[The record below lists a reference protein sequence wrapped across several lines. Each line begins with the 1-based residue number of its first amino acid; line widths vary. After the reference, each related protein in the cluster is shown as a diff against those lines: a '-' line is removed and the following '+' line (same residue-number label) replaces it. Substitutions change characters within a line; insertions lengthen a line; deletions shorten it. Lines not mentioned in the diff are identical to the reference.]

1 MNAEIIGIGSEL
13 LLGQIANTDAQFLS
27 QQLSALGIDIYWHTV
42 VGDNHN
48 RIIEALKIASG
59 RSNIIITTGGLG
71 PTMDDLSKETMTE
84 FLGMQLKVHEP
95 SLKRIQYYFKSIGR
109 EMTQSNEKQA
119 WFPEEAIILKNDNGT
134 APGAIIEKNEKIY
147 IVLPG
152 PPSELQPMFI
162 NEVKPYL
169 EGKTDNQIYSRVLRI
184 FGVGESSVEAKV
196 KDLLQNQSNPT
207 IAPLAG
213 SGEVTLRITAKAAS
227 RKDAEQLIMPVQKE
241 IENRLG
247 NSVYGYDG
255 DSLEIVVLNSLREK
269 GISIAI
275 AESCTGGLVSDM
287 ITNVPGSSE
296 VLIESCVTYSN
307 ESKRNRLGVLEDTLS
322 KYGAVSSQTAHE
334 MAEGIR
340 RTSGADI
347 GAAIT
352 GIAGPGGG
360 TDKKPVGLVY
370 LAISNSEGTETK
382 ELRLGGN
389 RLRIKGATALH
400 LLNWLRLSLNK

>member
-48 RIIEALKIASG
+48 RIIEALRTASD
-59 RSNIIITTGGLG
+59 RSDIIITTGGLG
-71 PTMDDLSKETMTE
+71 PTMDDLSKETLAE
-84 FLGMQLKVHEP
+84 FLGMELKVHEP
-95 SLKRIQYYFKSIGR
+95 SLKRIQDYFKSIGR
-109 EMTQSNEKQA
+109 EMTESNEKQA
-119 WFPEEAIILKNDNGT
+119 LFPEEAIILKNDNGT
-134 APGAIIEKNEKIY
+134 APGAIIEKYNKIY

-162 NEVKPYL
+162 NEVIPYL
-169 EGKTDNQIYSRVLRI
+169 AGKTSDQIYSRVLRI

-196 KDLLQNQSNPT
+196 KDLLQKQSNPT

-213 SGEVTLRITAKAAS
+213 GGEVTLRITAKAAS
-227 RKDAEQLIMPVQKE
+227 QNEAEQLILPVQKE

-247 NSVYGYDG
+247 DSVYGYDG
-255 DSLEIVVLNSLREK
+255 DTLEKVVLNSLIEK
-269 GISIAI
+269 GLKLAL

-287 ITNVPGSSE
+287 VTNIPGSSE
-296 VLIESCVTYSN
+296 VLLESCVTYSN
-307 ESKRNRLGVLEDTLS
+307 EAKIKRLGVSEDTLR
-322 KYGAVSSQTAHE
+322 KYGAVSSHTAYE

-340 RTSGADI
+340 KTSGADI

-360 TDKKPVGLVY
+360 TDQKPVGLVY

-389 RLRIKGATALH
+389 RLRIKGSTAMH
-400 LLNWLRLSLNK
+400 LLNWLRLSLNQ